1 MPYIVVRRSD
11 IPAGAVQITDLYF
24 NKSQA
29 RVHNGPVPQGP
40 IYLRPIDV
48 NDSGRL
54 SPRLRT
60 NGDDI
65 TITHQTTGLVA
76 YVLTQVDNDGAA
88 LTLAQAIEVANFIVA
103 KAYAAEDL
111 DNLEADIQAEFGDE
125 YNYSDEIE
133 NLLKILSG
141 EKFVVSANTPIQEGG
156 VHTPLLISS
165 SNFPVPGDRR
175 LVTGDTAWEESLA
188 SGQLFKFTNTITSY
202 FSDLSVNLGEVNI
215 NGVVPAANGNEN
227 PYAVVYL
234 NDGTVI
240 TSDDI

>member
-40 IYLRPIDV
+40 IYLRPIEI
-48 NDSGRL
+48 NGTGRL
-54 SPRLRT
+54 APKLQT
-60 NGDDI
+60 VGGDI
-65 TITHQTTGLVA
+65 TITNQTTGLVA
-76 YVLTQVDNDGAA
+76 YVLTQVDNNLEA
-88 LTLAQAIEVANFIVA
+88 LTLAQALDVANFIVA
-103 KAYAAEDL
+103 KAYAADDL
-111 DNLEADIQAEFGDE
+111 NNLQANLQAEFGVN
-125 YNYSDEIE
+125 YHYSDDIE

-141 EKFVVSANTPIQEGG
+141 EKFVVSANTPIQDGG
-156 VHTPLLISS
+156 AHTPLLISN

-188 SGQLFKFTNTITSY
+188 SGQLYKFTNTITSY
-202 FSDLSVNLGEVNI
+202 FSDLSINLGEVNL

-240 TSDDI
+240 TSADI